1 MFWFF
6 FLERYHWTEKV
17 SEAGD
22 GDFKVVFSFKV
33 LENQTGTKAQDW
45 KVPGPVHTRQPDQNT
60 IQTSASSSTVGPPAA
75 REFVPGS
82 FWNNT
87 FSQSVQR
94 TTTPGDTFTVRDE
107 TSPESGCLARCS
119 PDTAAAQDM
128 SFFDKKTPKN
138 ILKKSLFLVHEVRG
152 GVRHL
157 IFTKQLRSG

>member
-60 IQTSASSSTVGPPAA
+60 IQTSASSSSVGPSAA

-82 FWNNT
+82 VWNNT
-87 FSQSVQR
+87 FSQRVQR
-94 TTTPGDTFTVRDE
+94 TTVPGATFTVRDE

-119 PDTAAAQDM
+119 PDAASSTGYVLFPQKNTKKY
-128 SFFDKKTPKN
+128 FKKT
-138 ILKKSLFLVHEVRG
+138 LFLVYEVRG
-152 GVRHL
+152 GVRL
-157 IFTKQLRSG
+157 